1 MIGDDIVMCDKNF
14 KLLQSENRK
23 IRKQNLDELNAVVGN
38 ENFEKSPEFLLNVKT
53 FVYPCL
59 NDGSEACRESAIL
72 LVKALVCKG
81 CIEDVAPIIF
91 IVHKRMGH
99 VSVVENSEEVRL
111 LYVQLLRDII
121 KNNGQ
126 SIKLCLDDI
135 VSILAKSILDSCP
148 AVKKDSCLCAAEL
161 ANATKTYFH
170 MVAESLVEPLLKTT
184 NYHQSTI
191 RYTAIQSLSKCYILI
206 LYQIPTL
213 CMCMK
218 CINSKYVLI
227 FLDYIIM
234 YSNGKQVPDVCSS
247 ISDRVF
253 DQNVSVRLA
262 LCRVVSNWMLNLP
275 DRYSY
280 FPKLVPLI
288 LTAYVIITL

>member
-1 MIGDDIVMCDKNF
+1 MMGDDVVLCDKNF

-23 IRKQNLDELNAVVGN
+23 IRKQNLDELITAVN
-38 ENFEKSPEFLLNVKT
+38 DEHFEKSSGFLSAVKT

-59 NDGSEACRESAIL
+59 NDGSEACRESAIQL
-72 LVKALVCKG
+72 MRILVCKG
-81 CIEDVAPIIF
+81 WIEEVAPIIF
-91 IVHKRMGH
+91 IIHKRMGL
-99 VSVVENSEEVRL
+99 VTVVENSEEVRL

-161 ANATKTYFH
+161 ASTTKTYFH

-191 RYTAIQSLSKCYILI
+191 RYTAIQSLSKYF
-206 LYQIPTL
+206 
-213 CMCMK
+213 
-218 CINSKYVLI
+218 I
-227 FLDYIIM
+227 FTIH
-234 YSNGKQVPDVCSS
+234 
-247 ISDRVF
+247 
-253 DQNVSVRLA
+253 
-262 LCRVVSNWMLNLP
+262 
-275 DRYSY
+275 
-280 FPKLVPLI
+280 
-288 LTAYVIITL
+288 TE